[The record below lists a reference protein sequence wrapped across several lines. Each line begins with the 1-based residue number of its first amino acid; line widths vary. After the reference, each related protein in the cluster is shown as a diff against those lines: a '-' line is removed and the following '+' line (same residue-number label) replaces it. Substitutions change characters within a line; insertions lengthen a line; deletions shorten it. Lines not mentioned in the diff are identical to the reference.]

1 MPVTLS
7 IIIAIAGFL
16 NACFFTYRAYN
27 IAKKSAE
34 DKISHHKKSDKNY
47 ALVK

>member
-1 MPVTLS
+1 MPVILS

-16 NACFFTYRAYN
+16 TACFFTYKAYS

-34 DKISHHKKSDKNY
+34 DKISHHNKSDKKY
-47 ALVK
+47 ALAK

>member
-16 NACFFTYRAYN
+16 NACYFTYRAYSV
-27 IAKKSAE
+27 AKKSAE
-34 DKISHHKKSDKNY
+34 DKISHHKKYTLAK
-47 ALVK
+47 

>member
-16 NACFFTYRAYN
+16 TACFFTYKAYAV
-27 IAKKSAE
+27 AKKSAE
-34 DKISHHKKSDKNY
+34 DKISHHKQSDKKY
-47 ALVK
+47 AIAK